1 MRGPG
6 RRGDQVAVGD
16 GFRHGQVDVRAAS
29 LADVGTNGGI
39 GTALFPFEDSRGGE
53 DLRGVADGCDGFVGL
68 GVVVDDFDHAWDEAD
83 VFGGTTAGENQG
95 VVVFGPDL
103 VERAIESEIVAA
115 LFGVGLVAFEIVDRG
130 ADGFAGFFSGAHRMD
145 GMADHQKRLKRNH
158 NFVVFD
164 IIADEH
170 ENRFFRHGGLRIST
184 RITEMKMPDGQAP
197 AGIAC
202 PFLATTSD

>member
-1 MRGPG
+1 MGLRNLILSNDISSNNLEFDARAEDGKEFGEPGGMRGPG
-6 RRGDQVAVGD
+6 RRGDQVAVGH

-103 VERAIESEIVAA
+103 V
-115 LFGVGLVAFEIVDRG
+115 DR
-130 ADGFAGFFSGAHRMD
+130 
-145 GMADHQKRLKRNH
+145 K
-158 NFVVFD
+158 
-164 IIADEH
+164 
-170 ENRFFRHGGLRIST
+170 ST
-184 RITEMKMPDGQAP
+184 RLNSSHTVISYAVFCLKKKGDHITLNQ
-197 AGIAC
+197 
-202 PFLATTSD
+202 